1 MEIKYSITSK
11 KEDVVFNS
19 GQESFPL
26 RSTSE
31 HSERLS
37 SCYVNTFLC
46 TRTGVPPFKFSVVQW
61 WPPNTCHL
69 YPKLFLHHL
78 LSVCQLN
85 KIPVSFCKVADVNLG
100 TIFLKYLSLSGKI
113 NMSPLTWIIKKSS
126 RVFYWIL
133 FFFLICTLTLRP
145 ILACT
150 LFCCL
155 EIFMFS
161 VTQHM

>member
-78 LSVCQLN
+78 LSVSQLN
-85 KIPVSFCKVADVNLG
+85 KIRVSFCKVADVNLG
-100 TIFLKYLSLSGKI
+100 TIFLKYLCLSGKI
-113 NMSPLTWIIKKSS
+113 NMSPLTWIKGKAPECFIEFFSS
-126 RVFYWIL
+126 FWFAL
-133 FFFLICTLTLRP
+133 WHSGQFLHAHYFAVLRYSCF
-145 ILACT
+145 LWDNT
-150 LFCCL
+150 
-155 EIFMFS
+155 
-161 VTQHM
+161 

>member
-1 MEIKYSITSK
+1 M
-11 KEDVVFNS
+11 
-19 GQESFPL
+19 
-26 RSTSE
+26 
-31 HSERLS
+31 
-37 SCYVNTFLC
+37 
-46 TRTGVPPFKFSVVQW
+46 
-61 WPPNTCHL
+61 
-69 YPKLFLHHL
+69 
-78 LSVCQLN
+78 
-85 KIPVSFCKVADVNLG
+85 ADVNLG

-161 VTQHM
+161 VRQYIKMSQIWNRGACDTIDDVMKIQVPDTTFWADSPTPGTPPILPSVLEPSSHRGLFDWQKVTCSFIHYATYHPKIILAKLDHASSVSAFS